1 MTTKDV
7 AKLKKIRNV
16 VTADQYDYAN
26 DINYYVDKGKDYTYT
41 YGTTGSQNTSYAL
54 SDGHEEMSTGVRSQ
68 YHDDKNVNSFIG
80 INLCI
85 RPPVLQKK
93 T

>member
-7 AKLKKIRNV
+7 AKLKQIRNV

-41 YGTTGSQNTSYAL
+41 YGTNGSQKY
-54 SDGHEEMSTGVRSQ
+54 
-68 YHDDKNVNSFIG
+68 
-80 INLCI
+80 I
-85 RPPVLQKK
+85 RCNKQWI
-93 T
+93 